1 MKISNISGFPPLQ
14 NTGGVNEK
22 ISDSIKSNIV
32 ENIIGIRQEND
43 TPPLKKQG
51 GSLETRANSIPKE
64 MHYIWLGEKEIP
76 YIAMHNIISA
86 SKKNPEYNITL
97 WSDNPEKIK
106 NKILNT
112 GYSKAIFSRINI
124 KQPNLSTKVAAA
136 INRECTGN
144 NFKNYAAASDIMR
157 LAVLKDYGG
166 IYMDVDVAMRTPL
179 GEIKAQ
185 RQSSTGEID
194 CLIFQEKTE
203 RGVRFSNAV
212 IAAPKHSK
220 GIEKMLNAAVAPY
233 EGVVPEMGCGKTAG
247 RGELTKLMNDYSRE
261 GLTIDDL
268 MWEGKRSV
276 PLLRHLVTVSA
287 TGPGVVASYL
297 DASGLSKNLVR
308 NKLIDGTENFGQINA
323 EKKSPLGEWKQGM
336 NADGKWVLLKSS
348 NKSSEI

>member
-1 MKISNISGFPPLQ
+1 MKIGSVSDFPSLQ
-14 NTGGVNEK
+14 NTREVNEE
-22 ISDSIKSNIV
+22 SSRSTKSKLV
-32 ENIIGIRQEND
+32 ENIVGTMRRNHISQ
-43 TPPLKKQG
+43 LKVQKN
-51 GSLETRANSIPKE
+51 SLEARSLNIPGE
-64 MHYIWLGEKEIP
+64 MHYIWLGDKKIP
-76 YIAMHNIISA
+76 GTAMYNIISA
-86 SKKNPEYNITL
+86 SKQNPEYNITL

-106 NKILNT
+106 SQILNA

-124 KQPNLSTKVAAA
+124 KQPSLSTKVAAA
-136 INRECTGN
+136 INRECTDN

-157 LAVLKDYGG
+157 LAVLKDCGG
-166 IYMDVDVAMRTPL
+166 IYMDVDVAMKTPL

-220 GIEKMLNAAVAPY
+220 GIEKMLNAAIAPY
-233 EGVVPEMGCGKTAG
+233 EGAVPEMGFGKTAG
-247 RGELTKLMNDYSRE
+247 RGELTKLMNDYSRQ
-261 GLTIDDL
+261 GFTIDDL

-308 NKLIDGTENFGQINA
+308 NKLIDKAENFGQINTG
-323 EKKSPLGEWKQGM
+323 KKFPLGEWKQGM
-336 NADGKWVLLKSS
+336 NADGRWVVVQPS
-348 NKSSEI
+348 NRSSEI

>member
-1 MKISNISGFPPLQ
+1 MKISNFSGLSPLQ
-14 NTGGVNEK
+14 NTREINEKQSLKSNLAENMIGIRQGNDVPSLTRQGNSLATSANNIPKEIHYIWLGKEK
-22 ISDSIKSNIV
+22 ISDSAI
-32 ENIIGIRQEND
+32 
-43 TPPLKKQG
+43 
-51 GSLETRANSIPKE
+51 
-64 MHYIWLGEKEIP
+64 
-76 YIAMHNIISA
+76 HNIISA
-86 SKKNPEYNITL
+86 SKTNPEYNITL
-97 WSDNPEKIK
+97 WSDNPEKLK
-106 NKILNT
+106 NQILNK
-112 GYSKAIFSRINI
+112 GYSQAIFSRINI

-136 INRECTGN
+136 ISRECTDN

-166 IYMDVDVAMRTPL
+166 IYMDVDVAMKAPL
-179 GEIKAQ
+179 GDIKAQ

-194 CLIFQEKTE
+194 CLIFQEKSE

-212 IAAPKHSK
+212 IAAPKNSK

-233 EGVVPEMGCGKTAG
+233 EGIVPEMGCGKTAG
-247 RGELTKLMNDYSRE
+247 KGELTKLMNDYSRE

-308 NKLIDGTENFGQINA
+308 NKLIEGTENFGQIYTGGN
-323 EKKSPLGEWKQGM
+323 SPIGEWKQGM
-336 NADGKWVLLKSS
+336 NADGKWVLPESS

>member
-1 MKISNISGFPPLQ
+1 MSN
-14 NTGGVNEK
+14 V
-22 ISDSIKSNIV
+22 
-32 ENIIGIRQEND
+32 
-43 TPPLKKQG
+43 
-51 GSLETRANSIPKE
+51 
-64 MHYIWLGEKEIP
+64 
-76 YIAMHNIISA
+76 ISA
-86 SKKNPEYNITL
+86 SKQNPDYNIML

-106 NKILNT
+106 SQILNA
-112 GYSKAIFSRINI
+112 GYSKAIFSRVNI

-136 INRECTGN
+136 INRECTDN

-157 LAVLKDYGG
+157 LAVLKDCGG
-166 IYMDVDVAMRTPL
+166 IYMDVDVAMKAPL

-233 EGVVPEMGCGKTAG
+233 EGTLPEMGFGKTAG
-247 RGELTKLMNDYSRE
+247 RGELTKLMNDYSKQ
-261 GLTIDDL
+261 GFTIDDL

-308 NKLIDGTENFGQINA
+308 NKLIDKAENFGQMNTG
-323 EKKSPLGEWKQGM
+323 KKSPLGEWKQGM
-336 NADGKWVLLKSS
+336 NADGRWVLVQPSKR
-348 NKSSEI
+348 SSEI

>member
-1 MKISNISGFPPLQ
+1 MKISNGNGLSPLQ
-14 NTGGVNEK
+14 NTGMINGK
-22 ISDSIKSNIV
+22 ISESTKSKIA
-32 ENIIGIRQEND
+32 ENIIGIRQGND
-43 TPPLKKQG
+43 IPALKKPVE
-51 GSLETRANSIPKE
+51 SLNSSVSSIPKE
-64 MHYIWLGEKEIP
+64 IHYIWLGEKEVP
-76 YIAMHNIISA
+76 NIAMHNIINS
-86 SKKNPEYNITL
+86 SKQNPEYKITL

-106 NKILNT
+106 NQILNA
-112 GYSKAIFSRINI
+112 GYSKAILTKINI
-124 KQPNLSTKVAAA
+124 RQPDLSTKVAAA
-136 INRECTGN
+136 ISRECTDN

-157 LAVLKDYGG
+157 LAVLKDHGG
-166 IYMDVDVAMRTPL
+166 IYMDVDVAMKNPL

-194 CLIFQEKTE
+194 CLIFQEKIE

-233 EGVVPEMGCGKTAG
+233 EGVVPEMGCGKTTG
-247 RGELTKLMNDYSRE
+247 RGELTKLMNNYSRD

-297 DASGLSKNLVR
+297 DASGLSNNLMR
-308 NKLIDGTENFGQINA
+308 NKLIDGTDNFGQIIAGKNF
-323 EKKSPLGEWKQGM
+323 PPGEWKQGM
-336 NADGKWVLLKSS
+336 NADGKWVLPKPS

>member
-1 MKISNISGFPPLQ
+1 MKISDTNGFSPLQ
-14 NTGGVNEK
+14 NTREINAK
-22 ISDSIKSNIV
+22 IGDSTKSNLAANIV
-32 ENIIGIRQEND
+32 GIKQDND
-43 TPPLKKQG
+43 VSPLKRQADNLTA
-51 GSLETRANSIPKE
+51 SVNTIPKKI
-64 MHYIWLGEKEIP
+64 HYVWLGEAKIP
-76 YIAMHNIISA
+76 NGAIHNMISA
-86 SKKNPEYNITL
+86 SKQNPDYTITL

-106 NKILNT
+106 NQILNT
-112 GYSKAIFSRINI
+112 GYSKAILSKINI
-124 KQPNLSTKVAAA
+124 KQPNLSTRVAAA
-136 INRECTGN
+136 INRECTDS

-179 GEIKAQ
+179 GEIKPQ

-203 RGVRFSNAV
+203 KGVRYSNAV
-212 IAAPKHSK
+212 IAAPQNSK
-220 GIEKMLNAAVAPY
+220 GIEKMLSAAIAPY
-233 EGVVPEMGCGKTAG
+233 EGSVPEMGCGKTAG

-268 MWEGKRSV
+268 MWEGKRTVS
-276 PLLRHLVTVSA
+276 LLRHLVTVSA

-308 NKLIDGTENFGQINA
+308 NKLIDGTENFGQINV
-323 EKKSPLGEWKQGM
+323 EKKSPLGQWKQGM
-336 NADGKWVLLKSS
+336 NADGKWIYPKSS